1 MDDII
6 KGFVMLLQFVED
18 TTLDIVDTPSE
29 LALFVDMAVID
40 EVFIP
45 LNLDKISNKL
55 CPTTVVVKLSS
66 HHTIS
71 Q

>member
-18 TTLDIVDTPSE
+18 TTLDIVDSE
-29 LALFVDMAVID
+29 LALFVDMAAID
-40 EVFIP
+40 EVLIP